1 MKKHFPLS
9 PAIEQIEQRLFG
21 VSEGLIQAV
30 ECGETSPAIADAV
43 RRSPE
48 WAEYQGDIQD
58 DRTTA
63 PDAETHCPP
72 ALPDQIRDLIRRRV
86 AATPLASL
94 RLPAPGQIV
103 SVDQIVTPRPTQ
115 LDAVMMV
122 PLHVL
127 LDAPAHGEDHRPT
140 EPTELNAWRV
150 RLDQGENFVANFNT
164 RARAV
169 LDYLVKERY
178 ADPKQVAACGTS
190 RGGFLAFHL
199 AAAEPRIRCVGGIAP
214 VTDLRALREFKP
226 AQHPEAAEALSLIHV
241 VPQLAGRPAW
251 MCIGNNDGRVSTESA
266 IAFSRALVQAGAAK
280 VKDGETVPVDLVVNS
295 SAGHRSSFH
304 DHEILAEWLL
314 EHMK

>member
-1 MKKHFPLS
+1 MRIATQTVGSAHFPMRLLRRLALPVFTLGLAILARSES
-9 PAIEQIEQRLFG
+9 PAP
-21 VSEGLIQAV
+21 AV
-30 ECGETSPAIADAV
+30 EMT
-43 RRSPE
+43 
-48 WAEYQGDIQD
+48 
-58 DRTTA
+58 
-63 PDAETHCPP
+63 
-72 ALPDQIRDLIRRRV
+72 L
-86 AATPLASL
+86 L
-94 RLPAPGQIV
+94 RLPNGERIGLIGAHPGQP
-103 SVDQIVTPRPTQ
+103 SPTLFVLQ
-115 LDAVMMV
+115 GTLDVARADPAYSHVARLLAKHGYMS
-122 PLHVL
+122 VL
-127 LDAPAHGEDHRPT
+127 LDAPGHGEDHRPT

-178 ADPKQVAACGTS
+178 TDPAQVAACGTS

-295 SAGHRSSFH
+295 SPGHRSSFH
-304 DHEILAEWLL
+304 DHEILAEWML
-314 EHMK
+314 EHMR